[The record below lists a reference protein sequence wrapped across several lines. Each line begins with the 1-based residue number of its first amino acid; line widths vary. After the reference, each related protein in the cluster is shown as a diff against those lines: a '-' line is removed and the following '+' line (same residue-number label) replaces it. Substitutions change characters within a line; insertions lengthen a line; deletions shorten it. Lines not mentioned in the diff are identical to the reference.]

1 MKKQEKIIEK
11 NYKIHAAGELWS
23 IPEVSFVRNST
34 GELALTKEEIDK
46 INGSIGNY
54 ICSQSSELTW
64 EQFDFLCK
72 VTSTRYTQIADM
84 LKIDK
89 STVSKWRNGNL
100 DYLASYVL
108 KQYFWQIIFSDFL
121 KGSRSHVIDDQLKNM
136 GEKAIKEKW
145 AKAIGRAA

>member
-34 GELALTKEEIDK
+34 GELALTKEEIYK